1 MLGLVSRPS
10 AVDLSSFSPG
20 TVALVVGLTLS
31 FLAPVAVAAL
41 LLTTDG
47 RKAGNERTMADG
59 RSTSGKRVMEGRDAT
74 ATGTRNGPPSGTRI
88 ERSAGA
94 RRERTRTP
102 DGSER

>member
-1 MLGLVSRPS
+1 MLALVSRPS

-31 FLAPVAVAAL
+31 FLAPIAVAL

-59 RSTSGKRVMEGRDAT
+59 RSTGGKRVMEGRDAT
-74 ATGTRNGPPSGTRI
+74 GTRNGSPSATRI
-88 ERSAGA
+88 ERSAGV